1 MYESRFCLL
10 TIIITDDLTLEFSW
24 PLHQEKGQSDPRFV
38 PDLDSTV
45 FQQTFCPLSLMSKRE
60 SQPDI
65 RTDISSR
72 RTDFSIY
79 SSQKQLLLFSICV
92 LCEERKVTVITDVS
106 GHAEL
111 ISKHTNAL
119 PLNCPTSFTI
129 CTSNLHFKP
138 LFLFIAVSQYQDSPL
153 NPNQESQK
161 TAEKHIFKIKSYLSL
176 TANY

>member
-1 MYESRFCLL
+1 MLL
-10 TIIITDDLTLEFSW
+10 TGFKRFRETETW
-24 PLHQEKGQSDPRFV
+24 PLHQEKCPFDPRFV

-45 FQQTFCPLSLMSKRE
+45 FCSISAKILSPVSHVKTW
-60 SQPDI
+60 I
-65 RTDISSR
+65 TAWHTDRYQLQKDS
-72 RTDFSIY
+72 DFSIY

-92 LCEERKVTVITDVS
+92 LCEERKVTVKTDVS

-161 TAEKHIFKIKSYLSL
+161 TPEKHIFKIKSYLSL